1 MTFWE
6 NNPSLGEPTIIGE
19 AMNKYNSIYSIGWK
33 PMYIGQTF
41 VWAEVVDTDQNL
53 IRTDVR
59 SFNVGTNSQKSPS
72 VEIQSIRKTGQG
84 NLAVR
89 ANFFDFIYS
98 DDFDYR
104 YSVESFLGLNKDNA
118 HLIGDFSLDATI
130 NGVTVASI
138 DLKKLPQYMG
148 TVQRGNITFFEPVGN
163 RFMDTLQ
170 ESPPNYS
177 YSYEFQ
183 SIPIEESGSLDV
195 QVVLMSRQSADNY
208 RKVAYSTV
216 QTVQVSEDEL
226 FAEQIPNLPPEG
238 TLLSPRNSDLA
249 RAEAILSNTDVESSA
264 DFGQI
269 ERIAMNSIGRNYDP
283 DNLPEVIIQ
292 GVEDQRGCQCKNSRW
307 WNRRFN
313 GFKLG
318 RELFGERI
326 R

>member
-1 MTFWE
+1 MQKEKALCSLRGPEEVTDRTEQYYSYYYYYYYGARDSKNYLSNDLEWGSLVNLNVEAFDPSYTDNYGQAVEGGIQNVTFWE

-177 YSYEFQ
+177 YSFEFQ

-226 FAEQIPNLPPEG
+226 F
-238 TLLSPRNSDLA
+238 
-249 RAEAILSNTDVESSA
+249 
-264 DFGQI
+264 
-269 ERIAMNSIGRNYDP
+269 MNRSLIYLQKEP
-283 DNLPEVIIQ
+283 
-292 GVEDQRGCQCKNSRW
+292 S
-307 WNRRFN
+307 
-313 GFKLG
+313 
-318 RELFGERI
+318 
-326 R
+326 